1 MSQYRPRGSRHFDPY
16 RHPMHLERNRA
27 QASGRRRLGGS
38 RSPSISLVRP
48 GSSCVEAEAMPTYAY
63 RCEQCRE
70 TFERIETIS
79 EHETAKPLCPK
90 CGSDE
95 VVSVPTPFVAITGK
109 KS

>member
-1 MSQYRPRGSRHFDPY
+1 
-16 RHPMHLERNRA
+16 
-27 QASGRRRLGGS
+27 
-38 RSPSISLVRP
+38 
-48 GSSCVEAEAMPTYAY
+48 MPTYAY
-63 RCEQCRE
+63 RCEQCRG

-79 EHETAKPLCPK
+79 EHETAKPQCPN

>member
-1 MSQYRPRGSRHFDPY
+1 
-16 RHPMHLERNRA
+16 MHLERNRA
-27 QASGRRRLGGS
+27 QASGRRRPWGQQVAFYLS
-38 RSPSISLVRP
+38 RQTPARL
-48 GSSCVEAEAMPTYAY
+48 CVEAEAMPTYAY

-79 EHETAKPLCPK
+79 EHETAKPQCPN

>member
-1 MSQYRPRGSRHFDPY
+1 VPKAWGQQVALYLSHQ
-16 RHPMHLERNRA
+16 
-27 QASGRRRLGGS
+27 RRL
-38 RSPSISLVRP
+38 
-48 GSSCVEAEAMPTYAY
+48 SCVEAEAMPTYAY

-79 EHETAKPLCPK
+79 EHETAKPQCPN

>member
-1 MSQYRPRGSRHFDPY
+1 VSKAWGQQVAFYLSR
-16 RHPMHLERNRA
+16 
-27 QASGRRRLGGS
+27 QTRL
-38 RSPSISLVRP
+38 V
-48 GSSCVEAEAMPTYAY
+48 CVEAEAMPTCAY

-79 EHETAKPLCPK
+79 EHETAKPLCPN